1 MAKKDIAR
9 DLRIN
14 RDVGFNLFAGKLV
27 YMYMYV
33 YVYRN

>member
-27 YMYMYV
+27 YIYV
-33 YVYRN
+33 RICI